1 MLSSRKLQVF
11 GEKVNTDFR
20 PILSS
25 WRYMLDPFIVLYR
38 FFFPLEVK
46 MILYFRESLKVNKFS
61 LITPFC
67 PLPLRNTSEKM
78 LSTVVR

>member
-11 GEKVNTDFR
+11 GEKVNTVIPAYSFQLE
-20 PILSS
+20 IYVGSV
-25 WRYMLDPFIVLYR
+25 YCAIQI
-38 FFFPLEVK
+38 FFPLEVK

-67 PLPLRNTSEKM
+67 LLPLRNTSEKM